1 MHLYLTDEEMM
12 ELDKKHYIEIGEEKG
27 RQEKEHEMI
36 INLHNNNASLELISK
51 STGLSIKE
59 IEKIIENNK

>member
-12 ELDKKHYIEIGEEKG
+12 ELDKKHYIEIGREKNK
-27 RQEKEHEMI
+27 REMI
-36 INLHNNNASLELISK
+36 INFYNNGASELISK